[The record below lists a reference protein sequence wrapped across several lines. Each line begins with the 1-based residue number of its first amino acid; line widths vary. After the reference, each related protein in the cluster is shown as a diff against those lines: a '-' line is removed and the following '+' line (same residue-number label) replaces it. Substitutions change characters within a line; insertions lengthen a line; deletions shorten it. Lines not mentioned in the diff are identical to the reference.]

1 MPAGLLCA
9 TCNRLFFYVSEE
21 SSSVHLRED
30 AVCWKDR
37 GEKVGYKRDP
47 LSECGWTL
55 SLEPCTT
62 LLKFSFVFYR
72 IFIIFALI
80 FLILF
85 FFIIVNTSQFFFLS
99 FLLSWNIKFCS
110 FFPLFFR
117 LGLNSRL
124 LETFSDQ
131 FYFIVS
137 SLYVLV
143 IQKSVFL

>member
-37 GEKVGYKRDP
+37 GEKVGYRRDP

-85 FFIIVNTSQFFFLS
+85 FLSSSIHLNFSFFLS
-99 FLLSWNIKFCS
+99 FFHGTLSFVP
-110 FFPLFFR
+110 FLFFR

-124 LETFSDQ
+124 LGTFSDQ